1 MALAVALA
9 TLVLSAQVAIG
20 APSQE
25 NPLGK
30 VLELL
35 DTLMAKV
42 TAEGEKEAK
51 AYKEYFDWC
60 DDFSKS
66 KGFEIKTL
74 TMKRN
79 KLEAEIAELTGSI
92 EAADAEIEKLGAQ
105 IAMDETELRD
115 ATLIREKE
123 AKEFAMNEA
132 DLMETINTLT
142 RAIGILEKEM
152 AKNPAAF
159 AQMDTSSMDGVV
171 KALTAVV

>member
-74 TMKRN
+74 NAKKD
-79 KLEAEIAELTGSI
+79 KLDAEIAELTGSI
-92 EAADAEIEKLGAQ
+92 DASGSHIEDLAAR
-105 IAMDETELRD
+105 IAADETELRD

-123 AKEFAMNEA
+123 RAEFVANEA
-132 DLMETINTLT
+132 DLLETIDTLT
-142 RAIGILEKEM
+142 RAIGILEREM

-159 AQMDTSSMDGVV
+159 AQIDMSSVQGVV
-171 KALTAVV
+171 KAL